1 MINNSDR
8 EMGYDI
14 VMQLWEKDMV
24 RFMRD
29 ASEYGNYNQVL
40 AKMLAPHLGGHIHVC
55 DAGCGLGYLSLAL
68 APYAGRVTGVERHP
82 AAAAVLVENCEK
94 LGIKNVI
101 SRCGPIEELC
111 PEEPY
116 DAMVFSFFG
125 GIDEI
130 LRIAK
135 QQCRG
140 KVFIITRNYT
150 THRFSVGS
158 HSTGTYGYRTSYD
171 TLTALGIPFRA
182 TTMELEFGQ
191 PFRCLEDAR
200 RFYETYSKDGD
211 KAVITDAF
219 LLNKLVQD
227 PDGKFPYYMPHL
239 RQMALLIFETKD
251 IP

>member
-1 MINNSDR
+1 
-8 EMGYDI
+8 
-14 VMQLWEKDMV
+14 MQLWQTDMI

-40 AKMLAPHLGGHIHVC
+40 AKMLAPHLNEQTHIC

-68 APYAGRVTGVERHP
+68 SPYAGRVTGVERNP
-82 AAAAVLVENCEK
+82 DAAAVMASNIEARGLTNVEVC
-94 LGIKNVI
+94 
-101 SRCGPIEELC
+101 CGPIEERA
-111 PEEPY
+111 PEKPY
-116 DAMVFSFFG
+116 DAMVFCFFG

-158 HSTGTYGYRTSYD
+158 HKTGSYGYRTSHD
-171 TLTALGIPFRA
+171 TLTEQGIPFTE

-191 PFRCLEDAR
+191 PFRSFDDAR
-200 RFYETYSKDGD
+200 RFYETYSKDAD
-211 KAVITDAF
+211 KAVITDEF
-219 LLNKLVQD
+219 LLDKLVRD
-227 PDGKFPYYMPHL
+227 PAGAFPYYMPHRRSL
-239 RQMALLIFETKD
+239 ALLTFETKD

>member
-1 MINNSDR
+1 M
-8 EMGYDI
+8 
-14 VMQLWEKDMV
+14 MQLWEKDMI

-40 AKMLAPHLGGHIHVC
+40 AEMLAPQLGEHIHIC

-68 APYAGRVTGVERHP
+68 APYAGHVTGVERHP
-82 AAAAVLVENCEK
+82 DAAAVLVENCKK
-94 LGIKNVI
+94 LGITNVT
-101 SRCGPIEELC
+101 SRCGPIEDCC

-116 DAMVFSFFG
+116 DAMVFCFFG

-140 KVFIITRNYT
+140 RVFIITRNYT

-158 HSTGTYGYRTSYD
+158 HSTGSYGYRSAHD
-171 TLTALGIPFRA
+171 TLTALGIPFTQ

-191 PFRCLEDAR
+191 PFRCFEDAR
-200 RFYETYSKDGD
+200 RFYETYSKDAD
-211 KAVITDAF
+211 KTVITDEF
-219 LLNKLVQD
+219 LLDKLTVD
-227 PDGKFPYYMPHL
+227 PEGVFPYYMPHR
-239 RQMALLIFETKD
+239 RQLALLTFETKD